1 MIPSKRQ
8 ETVYNEWQTTN
19 NNILIN
25 AVAGSGKS
33 STLLEILKLC
43 DARTLF
49 LSFNKSIQEEIQ
61 SKIDTKGLRQGKA
74 ITLHSLGLSSL
85 KTNYKYTVNNS
96 KNYDLIKELQS
107 CEKSYFK
114 HLKWEDKLK
123 ITYVLMDMNDASR
136 LFLTNDIDK
145 INKYLLVMDKVI
157 MKESDIKN
165 MWEKLIIIRDKSYE
179 NKTMQIDFIDM
190 LYVPIIK
197 DLYIPINPTYLLLDE
212 CQDFSLLQHKLV
224 KKLIEQGT
232 VKKFIAVGDRNQA
245 IYSFSGAFSSSFD
258 YFLDYPNTIELPLD
272 ICYRCPTKIIDI
284 ANDIYDVMQYFTTD
298 EGVVAEIEEV
308 IHIKDNSM
316 IICRNSKPLID
327 LYFQL
332 ISNGKSVYI
341 KGDDILNNLIRFLKP
356 YIKHNCFYAKTEMQY
371 KLDNLLRDTTD
382 SGKIQSYYFK
392 ETFEQFKMLMQYF
405 AKNNEKVDVVINKL
419 NDLFVDK
426 KDAIML
432 CTIHKSKGLEADIV
446 YILQENLI
454 PSKFAKSAEQ
464 LIQENNL
471 KYVARTRAKKEL
483 YFLNI

>member
-1 MIPSKRQ
+1 
-8 ETVYNEWQTTN
+8 
-19 NNILIN
+19 
-25 AVAGSGKS
+25 
-33 STLLEILKLC
+33 
-43 DARTLF
+43 
-49 LSFNKSIQEEIQ
+49 
-61 SKIDTKGLRQGKA
+61 
-74 ITLHSLGLSSL
+74 
-85 KTNYKYTVNNS
+85 
-96 KNYDLIKELQS
+96 
-107 CEKSYFK
+107 
-114 HLKWEDKLK
+114 
-123 ITYVLMDMNDASR
+123 
-136 LFLTNDIDK
+136 
-145 INKYLLVMDKVI
+145 MDKVI

-272 ICYRCPTKIIDI
+272 ICYRCPTKVIDI
-284 ANDIYDVMQYFTTD
+284 ANDIYDVMQYFTAD
-298 EGVVAEIEEV
+298 EGVVAEIDEV

-356 YIKHNCFYAKTEMQY
+356 YVKHNCFYAKTEMQY